1 MSANRKNAAG
11 GRAGQSATRTSGAAD
26 RSSSDV
32 SVPPAQDKKNP
43 GEAQA
48 AASSQPMQGNSTP
61 APQPPSAPATPAETA
76 SPAVATPAAAP
87 TGTSDSDRTT
97 SATRGAAAA
106 TAANPQPAPMQQA
119 KQTVLAPPKSTAPA
133 ATTPP
138 QPRASAPVPSPAA
151 TTAAPATSPAATEQR
166 PAVAPASPQ
175 SGNSARPTAGPSAQ
189 ATPAPAPQAT
199 TGAVQVA
206 PRPAAAPPPANSAI
220 SSAPPAAKPAAA
232 APAPAPR
239 AAVPAAAAAPAAATP
254 PKAEHAPVP
263 TDLAAAKAPPATALT
278 AKPMPAKAEPV
289 APPTTATPAKAE
301 PAAVSERAAPP
312 PVKPA
317 PAVAKAEPAAPPPPK
332 PVHVGSDVL
341 APDGEVN
348 ALLAADHRDPFA
360 FLGMHDSWYGG
371 PMLVRAFL
379 PWAKAVTVLDAA
391 TGEPV
396 GRLDRLREEG
406 FFAGAIQ
413 GRTSWFPYRLRV
425 SIDGGAVDIDDPY
438 RFPPI
443 LSDADVHLLAEGSQ
457 LRCWELLGAHPRKME
472 SVDGVAFTV
481 WAPHAG
487 RIAVVGDFNDW
498 DGRRHGMR
506 QRHECGVWEMF
517 LPGLQPGRLYKFE
530 VKTAQGDRLPDKSDP
545 LAFALEKQPG
555 SASVICELG
564 RYQWRDGDWMEKRKD
579 LAARERPIS
588 IYQMHLGSWRR
599 KPEEGHRWL
608 TYQENADELVGY
620 VSDMG
625 FTHIQLMPVAEYDS
639 EASVGYRPLAPF
651 APTSR
656 WGTPDQFRLLVDR
669 CHQAGIGVLV
679 DWVPNQFSDDA
690 HGLSLFDGTHLYE
703 SSDPQQRRRPG
714 GDGLVYDYGR
724 REVASYLVSNAL
736 FWLEEFHLDGLR
748 IAGIDGMLYLD
759 YGRARGEWTPN
770 RYGGHENLDAVE
782 FLRRLNEQ
790 VYAQQPGIFTV
801 AQENSAWQR
810 VSHPT
815 FVGGLGFGFRWNS
828 GWIRDVLRYLSRNPV
843 HRKYYHDELLRGP
856 GGAFQENYVLP
867 MSHEEVSIG
876 RGSILRKMPGDR
888 WQRFANLRTFYA
900 LLFVHPGK
908 KLMFMGTEFAQERE
922 WNSEISLDWHMLG
935 DFMHLGVQRLIRDLN
950 ALYRSTPAL
959 YELDCEPE
967 GFEWIDCNDS
977 DQSIIS
983 FVRKAKDG
991 RGSVVV
997 AFNFTP
1003 VSRPNYRLGVPSDG
1017 FWRERLNTDAEAY
1030 GGGNVGNGGGLE
1042 AIHEPMH
1049 GRPFSLALTLPP
1061 FAGVVLQHVGDG
1073 RGD

>member
-11 GRAGQSATRTSGAAD
+11 GRAGQSATPTSGTAN

-32 SVPPAQDKKNP
+32 SAAPVQGKGAAEKGAAEKAP
-43 GEAQA
+43 A
-48 AASSQPMQGNSTP
+48 AASSQSMQGSSAPAAAPSTKASPAGAGPLATAGTPSAPPAAAKP
-61 APQPPSAPATPAETA
+61 APAPVPPVTAAPKSADSQPAALPPSAAAPSVRPSAPPAKGPLQAPGSPTSPAQTKTTGQPAASSVAKPAPAPAAPPKPMQAASAPTA
-76 SPAVATPAAAP
+76 VPVMDKPAATIIPASADKPAVATPAP
-87 TGTSDSDRTT
+87 
-97 SATRGAAAA
+97 
-106 TAANPQPAPMQQA
+106 
-119 KQTVLAPPKSTAPA
+119 
-133 ATTPP
+133 
-138 QPRASAPVPSPAA
+138 
-151 TTAAPATSPAATEQR
+151 
-166 PAVAPASPQ
+166 
-175 SGNSARPTAGPSAQ
+175 
-189 ATPAPAPQAT
+189 
-199 TGAVQVA
+199 A
-206 PRPAAAPPPANSAI
+206 PRPT
-220 SSAPPAAKPAAA
+220 AA
-232 APAPAPR
+232 APAPATAPAPSS
-239 AAVPAAAAAPAAATP
+239 AASQPAAPAP
-254 PKAEHAPVP
+254 RP
-263 TDLAAAKAPPATALT
+263 
-278 AKPMPAKAEPV
+278 
-289 APPTTATPAKAE
+289 
-301 PAAVSERAAPP
+301 AAPP
-312 PVKPA
+312 PVTPTA
-317 PAVAKAEPAAPPPPK
+317 GPTPPVAAKAEAGPPKAEPAPVRTVSPAAPPKPEAGPAAKAAPAAPIPPQ
-332 PVHVGSDVL
+332 PVHVGHDVL

-360 FLGMHDSWYGG
+360 FLGMHDSWFGG

-413 GRTSWFPYRLRV
+413 GRTAWFPYRLRV

-443 LSDADVHLLAEGSQ
+443 LSESEVHLLAEGSE
-457 LRCWELLGAHPRKME
+457 LRCWELLGAHPRRME
-472 SVDGVAFTV
+472 GVDGVAFSV

-487 RIAVVGDFNDW
+487 RVAVVGDFNDW

-506 QRHECGVWEMF
+506 LRHEGGIWEIF
-517 LPGLQPGRLYKFE
+517 LPGLQPSRLYKFE
-530 VKTAQGDRLPDKSDP
+530 IKTGHGDRLPDKSDP
-545 LAFALEKQPG
+545 LAFAMENQPG
-555 SASVICELG
+555 SASVICDIAQ
-564 RYQWRDGDWMEKRKD
+564 YQWRDGDWMAKRSGFV
-579 LAARERPIS
+579 AREQPIS

-625 FTHIQLMPVAEYDS
+625 FTHIQLMPVAEYDG

-679 DWVPNQFSDDA
+679 DWVPNQFSDNP
-690 HGLSLFDGTHLYE
+690 HGLALFDGTCLYE

-736 FWLEEFHLDGLR
+736 FWLEEYHLDGLR

-790 VYAQQPGIFTV
+790 VYAQKPGIFTV
-801 AQENSAWQR
+801 AQENSTWQR
-810 VSHPT
+810 ISHPT
-815 FVGGLGFGFRWNS
+815 FVGGLGFGFRWNTT
-828 GWIRDVLRYLSRNPV
+828 WIRDVLRYLSRNPV

-856 GGAFQENYVLP
+856 GGAFQENFLLP

-922 WNSEISLDWHMLG
+922 WNSDISLDWHMLG

-959 YELDCEPE
+959 YEQDCEPE

-991 RGSVVV
+991 RGSIVVV
-997 AFNFTP
+997 FNFTP

-1017 FWRERLNTDAEAY
+1017 FWQERLNTDAEAY

-1042 AIHEPMH
+1042 AMHEPMH
-1049 GRPFSLALTLPP
+1049 GRPFSLGLTLPP
-1061 FAGVVLQHVGDG
+1061 FAAVVLQHVGHQ
-1073 RGD
+1073 RG

>member
-11 GRAGQSATRTSGAAD
+11 GRAGQSATPTSGTAN

-32 SVPPAQDKKNP
+32 SAAPVQGKGAAEKGAAEKAP
-43 GEAQA
+43 A
-48 AASSQPMQGNSTP
+48 AASSQSMQGSSAPAAAPSTKASPAGAGPLATAGTPSAPPAAAKP
-61 APQPPSAPATPAETA
+61 APAPVPPVTAAPKSADSQPAALPPSAAAPSVRPSAPPAKGPLQAPGSPTSPAQTKPTGQPAASSVAKPAPAPAAPPKPMQAASAPTA
-76 SPAVATPAAAP
+76 VPVMDKPAATIPPASAAKPAVATPAPAPKPTAAAP
-87 TGTSDSDRTT
+87 
-97 SATRGAAAA
+97 ALAA
-106 TAANPQPAPMQQA
+106 
-119 KQTVLAPPKSTAPA
+119 
-133 ATTPP
+133 
-138 QPRASAPVPSPAA
+138 APVPSSAA
-151 TTAAPATSPAATEQR
+151 SQ
-166 PAVAPASPQ
+166 
-175 SGNSARPTAGPSAQ
+175 
-189 ATPAPAPQAT
+189 
-199 TGAVQVA
+199 
-206 PRPAAAPPPANSAI
+206 
-220 SSAPPAAKPAAA
+220 PAAA
-232 APAPAPR
+232 ALRPAAPTPVTPTAVPTPPVPPKAEASPPQAEPAPVRTVSPAAPPKPE
-239 AAVPAAAAAPAAATP
+239 AGPAAAKAAPAAPIP
-254 PKAEHAPVP
+254 PQ
-263 TDLAAAKAPPATALT
+263 
-278 AKPMPAKAEPV
+278 
-289 APPTTATPAKAE
+289 
-301 PAAVSERAAPP
+301 
-312 PVKPA
+312 
-317 PAVAKAEPAAPPPPK
+317 
-332 PVHVGSDVL
+332 PVHVGHDVL

-360 FLGMHDSWYGG
+360 FLGMHDSWFGG

-413 GRTSWFPYRLRV
+413 GRTAWFPYRLRV

-443 LSDADVHLLAEGSQ
+443 LSESEVHLLAEGSE
-457 LRCWELLGAHPRKME
+457 LRCWELLGAHPRRME
-472 SVDGVAFTV
+472 GVDGVAFSV

-487 RIAVVGDFNDW
+487 RVAVVGDFNDW

-506 QRHECGVWEMF
+506 LRHEGGIWEIF

-530 VKTAQGDRLPDKSDP
+530 IKTGHGDRLPDKSDP
-545 LAFALEKQPG
+545 LAFAMENQPG
-555 SASVICELG
+555 SASVICDIAQ
-564 RYQWRDGDWMEKRKD
+564 YQWRDGDWMAKRSGFV
-579 LAARERPIS
+579 AREQPIS

-625 FTHIQLMPVAEYDS
+625 FTHIQLMPVAEYDG

-679 DWVPNQFSDDA
+679 DWVPNQFSDNP
-690 HGLSLFDGTHLYE
+690 HGLALFDGTCLYE

-736 FWLEEFHLDGLR
+736 FWLEEYHLDGLR

-790 VYAQQPGIFTV
+790 VYAQKPGIFTV
-801 AQENSAWQR
+801 AQENSTWQR
-810 VSHPT
+810 ISHPT
-815 FVGGLGFGFRWNS
+815 FVGGLGFGFRWNTT
-828 GWIRDVLRYLSRNPV
+828 WIRDVLRYLSRNPV

-856 GGAFQENYVLP
+856 GGAFQENFLLP

-922 WNSEISLDWHMLG
+922 WNSDISLDWHMLG

-959 YELDCEPE
+959 YEQDCEPE

-991 RGSVVV
+991 RGSIVVV
-997 AFNFTP
+997 FNFTP

-1017 FWRERLNTDAEAY
+1017 FWQERLNTDAEAY

-1042 AIHEPMH
+1042 AMHEPMH
-1049 GRPFSLALTLPP
+1049 GRPFSLGLTLPP
-1061 FAGVVLQHVGDG
+1061 FAAVVLQHVGHQ
-1073 RGD
+1073 RG